1 MSMRK
6 ADEFVSLDSK
16 LVANKGRGSF
26 FKSLNLSERR
36 SNDCIDAFYMSF
48 NTIVATILDQLSPN
62 CAHSVSSFN
71 ETI

>member
-1 MSMRK
+1 MSIRK

-16 LVANKGRGSF
+16 LVANKKRDSF

-36 SNDCIDAFYMSF
+36 SNDCIDTLYMSF
-48 NTIVATILDQLSPN
+48 NTIVATILDRLSQN
-62 CAHSVSSFN
+62 CAHSVPSFS